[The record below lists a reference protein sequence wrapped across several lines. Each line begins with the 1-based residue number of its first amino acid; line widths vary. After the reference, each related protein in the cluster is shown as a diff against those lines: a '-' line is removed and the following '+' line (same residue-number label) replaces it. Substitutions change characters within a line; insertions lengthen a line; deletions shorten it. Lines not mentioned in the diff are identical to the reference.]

1 MNRRDESLPLKPN
14 IPKKKA
20 KKDKEEEQ
28 ML

>member
-14 IPKKKA
+14 IPKKKE
-20 KKDKEEEQ
+20 KKDKVVKQ